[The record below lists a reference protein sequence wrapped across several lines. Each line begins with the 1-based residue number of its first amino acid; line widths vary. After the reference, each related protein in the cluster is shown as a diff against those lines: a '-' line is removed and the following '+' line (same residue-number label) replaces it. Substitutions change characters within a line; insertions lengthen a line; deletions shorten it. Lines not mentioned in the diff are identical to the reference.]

1 VDEAALIRALQ
12 EGHLAGAGLDVFDP
26 EPPMPDN
33 PLLRMSNVVV
43 TPHVASNTDK
53 GYWRMSRSVVDQVL
67 QVLAGERPSFLIDP
81 AAWPG
86 RVGAPQANPSDH

>member
-1 VDEAALIRALQ
+1 
-12 EGHLAGAGLDVFDP
+12 
-26 EPPMPDN
+26 
-33 PLLRMSNVVV
+33 VVV

-53 GYWRMSRSVVDQVL
+53 GYWRMSQSVVDQVL

-86 RVGAPQANPSDH
+86 RVGAPLVGAH